1 MAVSVLFTCIS
12 MYHMH
17 SWYPWRPE
25 EGIGFSRTEVTEGYE
40 LPCRCWELNLGPLQ
54 EQPVLFTAE
63 PFLQL
68 NAKEDRVLIWS

>member
-40 LPCRCWELNLGPLQ
+40 LPCRCWELNPRSLR
-54 EQPVLFTAE
+54 E
-63 PFLQL
+63 
-68 NAKEDRVLIWS
+68 